1 MRKFYISISL
11 LDTHVYEYYFDK
23 FSLSLSRDFLA
34 FLKLDI
40 KKTLNFLEPRYV
52 RHFSLFFFFSSLIL
66 PSLHV
71 STTAH
76 AVASESSREVT
87 AAGRLQHGLSG
98 G

>member
-40 KKTLNFLEPRYV
+40 KKNYISSSQDMSDI
-52 RHFSLFFFFSSLIL
+52 SLCFFFSSLIL